1 MFICVHL
8 WLLFLPLHAADH
20 ILWYRDAATKWNEA
34 LPIGNGRL
42 GAMIFG
48 SEATEHLQLNED
60 TVWAGE
66 KRDRIN
72 PEAAKAVPEV
82 RRLLLAGKA
91 REAEELA
98 DKSMIAFPLLTSK
111 CL

>member
-1 MFICVHL
+1 MRKVILAF
-8 WLLFLPLHAADH
+8 LFCLPLFAAEH
-20 ILWYRDAATKWNEA
+20 VLWYREPATKWNEA

-48 SEATEHLQLNED
+48 GVDEEHLQLNEG

-72 PEAAKAVPEV
+72 PEAAKALPEV
-82 RRLLLAGKA
+82 RRLLLEGKP
-91 REAEELA
+91 REAEALA
-98 DKSMIAFPLLTSK
+98 DKALIA
-111 CL
+111 